1 MIDLDALLAPY
12 IDESYRDFHAT
23 LVPGKTLKGI
33 RTPDLERIAKT
44 LDPGFLDEPLQD
56 TYEYSVLYG
65 MKCAD
70 KRLDPEQHIRYL
82 TRWLATNDNWAA
94 NDLVSSRQKWIRK
107 YKKEM
112 IPTLEKWHQANEP
125 WKQRFVYTLLLMH
138 YKETKDEEVIFDFLS
153 RPFVQE
159 YYVQMAVAW
168 LLCEMLI
175 RSPERTETF
184 LDQSALDPFTKQKAF
199 QKAVESRRIG
209 YAKKQLYRQHKKKL
223 VSE

>member
-1 MIDLDALLAPY
+1 MIDLDALLEPY
-12 IDESYRDFHAT
+12 IDESYRDFHAA

-112 IPTLEKWHQANEP
+112 IPTLEKWHQTNEP